1 MPTRSLTL
9 LILPLLLLWGAL
21 GAAAS
26 PSLRLAADVWPP
38 FTDVEDKPHEAID
51 LVKVALQ
58 RGGVES
64 TVAILLWSDLIKQ
77 LEQGKLD
84 GAPAVWR
91 TPEREKFL
99 LFSKPYLENRLV
111 LVARKGDN
119 VSFPSIGQLAGKRL
133 ALVKDYGYG
142 DAVKKAPSV
151 TIVYR
156 DNEAEC
162 LRAVLSKQA
171 DYLLLDEL
179 MVRHLFEFYA
189 SKAKELIA
197 AGTIPI
203 VRYPLHFA
211 LRKDYPGARQ
221 ILDNFDRNITRMM
234 SDGTY
239 NVLLHVP
246 WIRTDVNGDGVP
258 EFVASTKQQMNT
270 PQGGGDPSKTQGGY
284 PVFYDTGPAPI
295 VGRTPPSYIIDGKT
309 YNTWGDAAT
318 NVERAG
324 PTKPQGLY
332 KYSTGVVLF
341 DF

>member
-1 MPTRSLTL
+1 MPVRKLSLL
-9 LILPLLLLWGAL
+9 VLPLLLLWGVL
-21 GAAAS
+21 SAAA
-26 PSLRLAADVWPP
+26 PPPLRLASDVWPP
-38 FTDVEDKPHEAID
+38 FTDAEDKPHEAID
-51 LVKVALQ
+51 LVKMALL

-64 TVAILLWSDLIKQ
+64 ATTILTWSDVMKQ
-77 LEQGKLD
+77 IEQGKLD
-84 GAPAVWR
+84 GSPAMWR

-133 ALVKDYGYG
+133 ALTKDYGYG

-156 DNEAEC
+156 DNDAEC
-162 LRAVLSKQA
+162 LRAVLAKQA

-189 SKAKELIA
+189 VKAKELIS

-203 VRYPLHFA
+203 VKYPLHLA
-211 LRKDYPGARQ
+211 VRKDYPGARQ
-221 ILDNFDRNITRMM
+221 ILDNFDRNIPRMM
-234 SDGTY
+234 ADGTY

-246 WIRTDVNGDGVP
+246 WIRTDVNGDGVA
-258 EFVASTKQQMNT
+258 ELIGSKQMT
-270 PQGGGDPSKTQGGY
+270 GQGGGDPVKTQGDY
-284 PVFYDTGPAPI
+284 PVFIPESGPTNMTRA
-295 VGRTPPSYIIDGKT
+295 PPSYVIDGKT
-309 YNTWGDAAT
+309 YNNWGDAAT
-318 NVERAG
+318 TMQRAG

-332 KYSTGVVLF
+332 KYSTGFVLL